1 MYAKGSANS
10 SQLGSNTGH
19 SGGGMNSFSGGWV
32 IFASLFSDSK
42 QKYVVQGASSPHC
55 NRAGGE
61 ILSISPCPLFPH
73 WTQRRNYLVGGGG
86 AREWQSVHC
95 VPPLE
100 KVDTL
105 YLGYSAL
112 SRTHSMKKHLFFC
125 RCYFFLIIFF
135 LMSVRRVNSPA
146 QIGVFFKI
154 HYRSVNSKIFAWN
167 TALNKLVCLRNTF
180 YSSRNYVSFALFF
193 WAKKILR

>member
-1 MYAKGSANS
+1 MGVYGSDETRWITLINEVELTGGGRTLQIPVFSAMGRILLMYAKGSANS

-42 QKYVVQGASSPHC
+42 QKYVVQGASSPHS

-86 AREWQSVHC
+86 AREWQSVHR
-95 VPPLE
+95 VHPLE

-125 RCYFFLIIFF
+125 CCYFFLIIFF
-135 LMSVRRVNSPA
+135 LMSVRRVNSLA
-146 QIGVFFKI
+146 QIGVFL
-154 HYRSVNSKIFAWN
+154 NS
-167 TALNKLVCLRNTF
+167 L
-180 YSSRNYVSFALFF
+180 SFG
-193 WAKKILR
+193 K